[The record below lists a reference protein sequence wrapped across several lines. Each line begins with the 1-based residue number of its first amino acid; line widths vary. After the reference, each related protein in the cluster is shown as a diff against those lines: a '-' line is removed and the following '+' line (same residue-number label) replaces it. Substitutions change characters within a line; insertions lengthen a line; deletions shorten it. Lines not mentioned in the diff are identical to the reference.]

1 MDDNKIV
8 ELFLNRDE
16 SAIKQATQKYGAK
29 LRRIAYKIVGD
40 IQTAEEC
47 ENDTYFQVWKL
58 IPPHE
63 PREYLFAFMGRI
75 TRNIAINIFKE
86 RNTQKRSALI
96 CELSQEME
104 QCIPSSSNTDNY
116 IDSVALTNY
125 INKFLDSI
133 DEEKRNI
140 FIRRYWFMDTVESIS
155 MKYGVSKSKVKST
168 LFRIRKQLREFL
180 EKEGYNL

>member
-1 MDDNKIV
+1 
-8 ELFLNRDE
+8 
-16 SAIKQATQKYGAK
+16 
-29 LRRIAYKIVGD
+29 
-40 IQTAEEC
+40 
-47 ENDTYFQVWKL
+47 
-58 IPPHE
+58 
-63 PREYLFAFMGRI
+63 MGRI
-75 TRNIAINIFKE
+75 TRNIAINVFKE

-104 QCIPSSSNTDNY
+104 QCIPSSSNADNY
-116 IDSVALTNY
+116 IDSVALTNS

-155 MKYGVSKSKVKST
+155 VKYGVSKSKVKST